1 MAHAI
6 DSPEYWQSFSATK
19 RDLDR
24 VEEMF
29 YEDGLPHP
37 LDVLA
42 ERVIQGRR
50 EEAAAEAARHAG
62 AKLYQPK
69 HSYQVGERLRFAALH
84 NAVGEVVAVRPG
96 ENADLPPFNVIRV
109 RFESS
114 KTEREFA
121 ADYAAEHPLNV
132 EQAVSAPA
140 SGGDWV
146 GHVSR
151 VLAQKLVENPEYIV
165 FGDDWFRRDLM
176 LDVHV
181 GHLNIAEA
189 LIDVAGEPQPTETLL
204 ADVEL
209 PPAAPAARAFA
220 LNYALAHDD
229 EERFINEGTADA
241 PRWALRGA
249 SSS

>member
-1 MAHAI
+1 MPH
-6 DSPEYWQSFSATK
+6 T
-19 RDLDR
+19 L
-24 VEEMF
+24 VE
-29 YEDGLPHP
+29 
-37 LDVLA
+37 LA
-42 ERVIQGRR
+42 ERVVQARLDD
-50 EEAAAEAARHAG
+50 AAAEAARHAG

-69 HSYQVGERLRFAALH
+69 QSYQVGERVRFAALH
-84 NAVGEVVAVRPG
+84 NAVGEIVGVRPG
-96 ENADLPPFNVIRV
+96 ENPDLPPFNVVRV
-109 RFESS
+109 RFGSS

-121 ADYAAEHPLNV
+121 ADYDAEHPLNV
-132 EQAVSAPA
+132 EQPVSTPA
-140 SGGDWV
+140 SAKDWT
-146 GHVSR
+146 GHVGR
-151 VLAQKLVENPEYIV
+151 LLAQKLVENPEYIV

-176 LDVHV
+176 LDVHM

-189 LIDVAGEPQPTETLL
+189 LIDVAGEPQPTDTLL

-229 EERFINEGTADA
+229 DERFSNVGTADA

>member
-1 MAHAI
+1 MAQAI
-6 DSPEYWQSFSATK
+6 DSPEYWQSFSVTK

-24 VEEMF
+24 IEEVF
-29 YEDGLPHP
+29 YEDGLPHT
-37 LDVLA
+37 LEELA
-42 ERVIQGRR
+42 ERVIQGRLDD
-50 EEAAAEAARHAG
+50 AAAEAARHAG
-62 AKLYQPK
+62 ARLYQPK
-69 HSYQVGERLRFAALH
+69 QSYEVGDRLRFSALH
-84 NAVGEVVAVRPG
+84 NVVGEIVGVRPG
-96 ENADLPPFNVIRV
+96 ENPSLPAFSVIRV
-109 RFESS
+109 RFDNS

-121 ADYAAEHPLNV
+121 ADYAVEHPLNV
-132 EQAVSAPA
+132 EQATTTSASA
-140 SGGDWV
+140 RDWI

-165 FGDDWFRRDLM
+165 FGDQWFRRDLM

-189 LIDVAGEPQPTETLL
+189 LIDVAGEPQPTDALL

-220 LNYALAHDD
+220 LNYALAHDA
-229 EERFINEGTADA
+229 EKRFINDGTAA
-241 PRWALRGA
+241 SPRWALRGA